1 LADGTVTGPAAV
13 NFLVSRL
20 YDACFVVI
28 AYLVGARVSEILG
41 LKVGCIVEHP
51 STDGMETF
59 TYLSGRIYKTADGP
73 GGQPHRWVA
82 PAPVVR
88 TVAVLER
95 LSEPV
100 RRCSGRDELWL
111 MADAGGGEGGI
122 HIRRSANLIDHLNGP
137 FASFINL
144 PLDDGRSWHLSTH
157 QGRKTFARFVGRR
170 DRPDCTRWQLT
181 LVT

>member
-1 LADGTVTGPAAV
+1 
-13 NFLVSRL
+13 
-20 YDACFVVI
+20 
-28 AYLVGARVSEILG
+28 
-41 LKVGCIVEHP
+41 
-51 STDGMETF
+51 
-59 TYLSGRIYKTADGP
+59 
-73 GGQPHRWVA
+73 
-82 PAPVVR
+82 VR